1 MAELRSTDII
11 GRLSKIRN
19 DLLATNVRIDNIE
32 QNGGGGT
39 SSGKE
44 IYYIPSVPV
53 NVTLY
58 ADQWDSSSYTVTI
71 SNEYKIPNGVG
82 FGLPYNSST
91 ANAQNVIK
99 AALTISSCSNSYNRK
114 NDKSTIKIV
123 FAATEAPVEDIQV
136 ALFGLEPY
144 TRATLNP
151 VSWTYSDTNTSS
163 YRDVYVYIEDRD
175 ESFLINS
182 NTPEI
187 YLKDSTVRIKL
198 VGYSHDTTSASFS
211 LTVKV
216 DSTTVV
222 TRTSTLADD
231 ATWYSSYFKVDE
243 GSTIAITLTIK
254 N

>member
-11 GRLSKIRN
+11 GKLSKIRN

-71 SNEYKIPNGVG
+71 SNEYKAPNGVG

-91 ANAQNVIK
+91 TNTQNVIK
-99 AALTISSCSNSYNRK
+99 AALTISSCSSTYYRV
-114 NDKSTIKIV
+114 NDESKIKIV
-123 FAATEAPVEDIQV
+123 FAAAEAPVEDIQV

-151 VSWTYSDTNTSS
+151 ISWTYNNTNASGK
-163 YRDVYVYIEDRD
+163 RDVYVYIEDRD
-175 ESFLINS
+175 ESLGIDHY
-182 NTPEI
+182 PEV
-187 YLKDSTVRIKL
+187 YLQDSAVRIKL
-198 VGYSHDTTSASFS
+198 VGYSNDTTSASFS

-216 DSTTVV
+216 DNTTVV
-222 TRTSTLADD
+222 TRSSTLADD
-231 ATWYSSYFKVDE
+231 ATWYSSYFKVNE

>member
-58 ADQWDSSSYTVTI
+58 ADKWDSSSYTVTI

-82 FGLPYNSST
+82 FGLPYKSST
-91 ANAQNVIK
+91 TNAQNVIK
-99 AALTISSCSNSYNRK
+99 AALTISSCSGTYYRK
-114 NDKSTIKIV
+114 TDGSKIQIV
-123 FAATEAPVEDIQV
+123 FAANEAPVEDIQV

-151 VSWTYSDTNTSS
+151 VSWTYSDASASS
-163 YRDVYVYIEDRD
+163 SRDVYVYIEDRD
-175 ESFLINS
+175 ESLLIDS

-198 VGYSHDTTSASFS
+198 VGYSSDTTSTSFS

-216 DSTTVV
+216 DSTTVA
-222 TRTSTLADD
+222 TRSSTLADD
-231 ATWYSSYFKVDE
+231 ATWYSSYFKVNE
-243 GSTIAITLTIK
+243 GSTIAITLAIK